1 VQELLYIIKSTIKLV
16 YILNGTYNIQVGNG
30 GLDINC
36 QETQSV
42 NNGRANG
49 DVNGFN
55 GNNSQFIKTDGT
67 KNYLAIGGAGGHGG
81 GIPSNNTR
89 GSSGG
94 RNYGFNN
101 QINLLTPNNFFN
113 NSAVSIVGGNSY
125 NNSGLVSPEGC
136 RGNLGGDQIEN
147 RKGGGGGGQVG

>member
-1 VQELLYIIKSTIKLV
+1 M
-16 YILNGTYNIQVGNG
+16 
-30 GLDINC
+30 
-36 QETQSV
+36 
-42 NNGRANG
+42 
-49 DVNGFN
+49 NGFN

-81 GIPSNNTR
+81 GIPSNNTG

-101 QINLLTPNNFFN
+101 QISLLTPNNFFN
-113 NSAVSIVGGNSY
+113 NSAVSIVGGNNY
-125 NNSGLVSPEGC
+125 NNSGLVSPQGC